1 MIIHLDSLLK
11 GGNFLID
18 IEQVN
23 FSYQGEET
31 HGSLSN
37 IDIHIK
43 SGECILLCGKSGC
56 GKTTITKLINGLI
69 PHFNQGEMTGKTIV
83 DGMIVANTP
92 MYQLS
97 EKVGSVFQNPKS
109 QFFNID
115 SDSELAFGLENNG
128 IAPSII
134 RQRVDKTVQDLHI
147 ENLLHRDIFTMSGGE
162 KQTLAFASVY
172 AMNPE
177 IYVLDEPSANLDRA
191 STLTLGNQLKHI
203 KSQGKTIIV
212 AEHRLYYL
220 TDIIDRAIFIVDG
233 KIVKEY
239 TREEFLQLTDEER
252 CKMGLRTI
260 YQKNPPYSIKSDID
274 GELQV
279 KNLSVA
285 DKKHTIFDNVNFSVS
300 SGEILGVLGSNGAG
314 KTTLMRCLAGLLK
327 EHKGEVLYHGKKLSS
342 KERNAICYM
351 IMQDVNHQLFGE
363 SVWTEC
369 ELSRDEKITD
379 TEIEKSLS
387 FFDLLD
393 FRDKHPMAL
402 SGGQKQRLAIVTG
415 IVAGKKI
422 LIFDEP
428 TSGLDYDHMCIVSQ
442 TLKVLAEQGHIIMVV
457 THDMEFLEMTCNQVV
472 QIGGNYF

>member
-1 MIIHLDSLLK
+1 MIK
-11 GGNFLID
+11 
-18 IEQVN
+18 IEQVS
-23 FSYQGEET
+23 FSYQGDET
-31 HGSLSN
+31 HGSLN
-37 IDIHIK
+37 QVDIHIK
-43 SGECILLCGKSGC
+43 AGECILLCGKSGC

-69 PHFNQGEMTGKTIV
+69 PHFNQGKLTGKTLV
-83 DGMIVANTP
+83 DEMVVAETP

-97 EKVGSVFQNPKS
+97 EKIGSVFQNPKS

-128 IAPSII
+128 VQPDII
-134 RQRVDKTVQDLHI
+134 RQRVADTVRELHI
-147 ENLLHRDIFTMSGGE
+147 ENLLHRDIFAMSGGE

-191 STLTLGNQLKHI
+191 ATLTLGEQLRHI
-203 KSQGKTIIV
+203 KAQGKSIII

-239 TREEFLQLTDEER
+239 TREEFLRLTDEER

-260 YQKNPPYSIKSDID
+260 YQKNPNYFIKSDID

-285 DKKHTIFDNVNFSVS
+285 DKKHYIFSNVNFSIS
-300 SGEILGVLGSNGAG
+300 SGEILGILGSNGTG
-314 KTTLMRCLAGLLK
+314 KTTLMRCLAGLQK
-327 EHKGEVLYHGKKLSS
+327 ENEGEVLYHGKKLSV
-342 KERNAICYM
+342 KERNEICYM

-363 SVWTEC
+363 SIWDEC

-379 TEIEKSLS
+379 AEIGHSLA
-387 FFDLLD
+387 FFDLLE
-393 FRDKHPMAL
+393 FKDKHPMAL

-428 TSGLDYDHMCIVSQ
+428 TSGLDYDHMCVVSK
-442 TLKVLAEQGHIIMVV
+442 TLKTLAAKGHIILVV